1 VKNEIMTI
9 VRFIRSSEE
18 STFMDMSTD
27 NLDIMEFFVSMLI
40 VGIGVALLATGIFT
54 SYFGAG
60 KSQKIGFALLFLGA
74 ITLALVIDMA
84 FGTIGIM
91 PEQFERTTFED
102 ALISG
107 VSALSGMIIG
117 MFMILFVLMKVDT
130 VDDLEDL
137 DLEDLEDLDLDE
149 ELKKL
154 EEELNQADNNEEDN
168 SEEDK

>member
-1 VKNEIMTI
+1 
-9 VRFIRSSEE
+9 
-18 STFMDMSTD
+18 MDMSMIFD
-27 NLDIMEFFVSMLI
+27 GELVMDFFVSMLLI
-40 VGIGVALLATGIFT
+40 GIGVALLATGMFT

-60 KSQKIGFALLFLGA
+60 KSQKIGFALLFFGIA
-74 ITLALVIDMA
+74 ILAYFIVLYPLD
-84 FGTIGIM
+84 
-91 PEQFERTTFED
+91 ENTFME

-107 VSALSGMIIG
+107 VSVLSGMVIG

-154 EEELNQADNNEEDN
+154 EEELNQADNKEDEE
-168 SEEDK
+168 